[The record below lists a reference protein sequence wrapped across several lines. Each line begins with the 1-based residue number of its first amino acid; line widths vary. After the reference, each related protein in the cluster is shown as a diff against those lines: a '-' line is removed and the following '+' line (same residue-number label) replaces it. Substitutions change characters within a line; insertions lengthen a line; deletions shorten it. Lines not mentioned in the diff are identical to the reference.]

1 MRTIVFLLI
10 FFLLTHQS
18 YAGYTDSLPPT
29 VRRLNIVLSN
39 KSAHPDPAMMSLHT
53 QAWWNQI
60 WHRKKLRFI
69 IASTIEEAI
78 TRISNI
84 MEKEHAMIGNI
95 WFDSHGHMG
104 RRVSILEIGDVEL
117 NYQTLKE
124 PWIKDKVKAIGK
136 YCDSLTIVSI
146 GSCYSAASYYS
157 AGIDSFPPHRMNGD
171 SLMSQMAD
179 AMNHATIYGSVS
191 WITTKPGLFRSG
203 YAFAGNPWAKRF
215 KDPKFRSAW
224 DSLGVWKSY
233 TAKQGFNYIN
243 TVTMDH
249 SANILVKDKSFL
261 DIPKNKKKQQKII
274 KRLKA
279 GNFDD
284 KYFYKYKDPL
294 QTKKGKK

>member
-1 MRTIVFLLI
+1 MKGIALLLI
-10 FFLLTHQS
+10 FLSFIQDS
-18 YAGYTDSLPPT
+18 YALPADSLPPN
-29 VRRLNIVLSN
+29 VKRLNIVLSN
-39 KSAHPDPAMMSLHT
+39 KAPHPDAAMMSLHT
-53 QAWWNQI
+53 QTWWNQL

-69 IASTIEEAI
+69 IANTIEEATDRI
-78 TRISNI
+78 TRI

-117 NYQTLKE
+117 NYQTIKE
-124 PWIKDKVKAIGK
+124 PWINDRVRAIGR

-157 AGIDSFPPHRMNGD
+157 AGNDSFPPHRMNGD

-179 AMNHATIYGSVS
+179 VMNHATIYGSVS
-191 WITTKPGLFRSG
+191 WITTKPGLFHSG
-203 YAFAGNPWAKRF
+203 YAFAGNPWAKKF

-233 TAKQGFNYIN
+233 NYKQGFSYIN
-243 TVTMDH
+243 TVAMDH
-249 SANILVKDKSFL
+249 HANILIKDKAFL
-261 DIPKNKKKQQKII
+261 DIPKNKRKQQKLI
-274 KRLKA
+274 KKLKA
-279 GNFDD
+279 GNFSD

-294 QTKKGKK
+294 QSKKRK